1 MIKSMTGY
9 GRSSNEYLI
18 VEIQAVNHKYCEIK
32 VSLPPFM
39 TFLENKIK
47 EYVMTKVSRG
57 KLYIPVIIKNTT
69 TAANKFQIDKELAK
83 TYLDSFRELSK
94 SLRLKDDLKLS
105 HLIRFEGIV
114 SNSRVSEQRDKLWE
128 GLQKPLNK
136 ALEELVATRAV
147 EGEKIESEFR
157 TRLKSMVEL
166 VTEIEQR
173 APQVVL
179 DYKEKLQ
186 NRLET
191 LQINKEN
198 FDKTRLDDARL
209 YQEIALFVDKCDIAE
224 ELLRLKSHLQQFGD
238 TITLDKPVGRQL
250 EFLAQELHRE
260 INTIGS
266 KTGDLKIIQRVLN
279 AKNELEKIREQI
291 QNVE

>member
-1 MIKSMTGY
+1 MLKSMTGY

-47 EYVMTKVSRG
+47 EYVMTKVARG
-57 KLYIPVIIKNTT
+57 KLYIPVILKNTNT
-69 TAANKFQIDKELAK
+69 SANKFQIDKELAK

-105 HLIRFEGIV
+105 HLIRIEGIV
-114 SNSRVSEQRDKLWE
+114 SNSRVMEQRDNLWE
-128 GLQKPLNK
+128 RLQKPLNK
-136 ALEELVATRAV
+136 ALEELVGTRAA
-147 EGEKIESEFR
+147 EGEKIESEFK
-157 TRLKSMVEL
+157 TRLKVMEGL

-179 DYKEKLQ
+179 DYREKLQ
-186 NRLET
+186 NKLET
-191 LQINKEN
+191 LQINKEVV
-198 FDKTRLDDARL
+198 DKTCLDDTRL
-209 YQEIALFVDKCDIAE
+209 YQEIAIFADKCDIAE

-266 KTGDLKIIQRVLN
+266 KTGDLKIIQLVLN

>member
-1 MIKSMTGY
+1 MLKSMTGY

-18 VEIQAVNHKYCEIK
+18 VEIQAINHKYCEIK

-39 TFLENKIK
+39 TYLENKIK
-47 EYVMTKVSRG
+47 EYVMTRVARG
-57 KLYIPVIIKNTT
+57 KLYIPIILKNTNT
-69 TAANKFQIDKELAK
+69 SVNKFQLDKELAR

-105 HLIRFEGIV
+105 HLIGIEGIV
-114 SNSRVSEQRDKLWE
+114 SNGRVSEQRNKSWE
-128 GLQKPLNK
+128 GLQKPLAQ
-136 ALEELVATRAV
+136 ALEELIATRAV
-147 EGEKIESEFR
+147 EGEKIESEFK
-157 TRLKSMVEL
+157 TRLKSMLEL

-191 LQINKEN
+191 LQINKGVS
-198 FDKTRLDDARL
+198 DKTCFDETRL
-209 YQEIALFVDKCDIAE
+209 YQEIALFADKCDITE
-224 ELLRLKSHLQQFGD
+224 ELLRLKSHLQQFSD
-238 TITLDKPVGRQL
+238 TIILDKPVGRQL

-266 KTGDLKIIQRVLN
+266 KTGDLKIIQLVLN

>member
-1 MIKSMTGY
+1 MLKSMTGY

-39 TFLENKIK
+39 TYLENKIK
-47 EYVMTKVSRG
+47 EYVITEVARG
-57 KLYIPVIIKNTT
+57 KLYIPIILKNPNTSVS
-69 TAANKFQIDKELAK
+69 KFQLDKELAR
-83 TYLDSFRELSK
+83 TYLKSFRELSK

-105 HLIRFEGIV
+105 HLIGLEGIV
-114 SNSRVSEQRDKLWE
+114 TTNRISEQRDKSWE
-128 GLQKPLNK
+128 GLQKPLAQ
-136 ALEELVATRAV
+136 ALEELIATRVV
-147 EGEKIESEFR
+147 EGEKIESEFK
-157 TRLKSMVEL
+157 TRLNSMVEL

-186 NRLET
+186 KRLET
-191 LQINKEN
+191 LQIN
-198 FDKTRLDDARL
+198 FDKTHLDETRL
-209 YQEIALFVDKCDIAE
+209 YQEIALFADKCDITE
-224 ELLRLKSHLQQFGD
+224 ELLRLKSHLQQFSD
-238 TITLDKPVGRQL
+238 SITSDKPVGRQL

-266 KTGDLKIIQRVLN
+266 KTGDLKIIQLVLN